1 MKPRLEPEYGSP
13 AWAVRE
19 ILTLTRPLVT
29 QMGDQK
35 RSYIQSLFLL
45 ASPASASR
53 IDPAILMALLES
65 VETWILD
72 PNIAQCMTLLIVIPP
87 MPSSKFQA
95 DCPPWI
101 IPPGDGQIQMSIHPW
116 DTCFDTPRCPIFW
129 L

>member
-19 ILTLTRPLVT
+19 ILMLTRPLVT

-53 IDPAILMALLES
+53 IDPVILMALLES

-72 PNIAQCMTLLIVIPP
+72 PNIAQCMTLLIIVTP
-87 MPSSKFQA
+87 MPSQKCQT
-95 DCPPWI
+95 DYHPKI
-101 IPPGDGQIQMSIHPW
+101 VPPGDG
-116 DTCFDTPRCPIFW
+116 
-129 L
+129 